1 MLFRD
6 NEGKLVEIN
15 RLNYKTDAIY
25 YKKIESIRMGMGGN
39 QMGGNQMGGNQMCGN
54 QMGGNQMGG
63 NQMGEKRNPK
73 VAGGGSIE
81 RIMSLVEK
89 CKTEN

>member
-6 NEGKLVEIN
+6 HEGNLVEIN

-25 YKKIESIRMGMGGN
+25 YKKIESIRMG
-39 QMGGNQMGGNQMCGN
+39 
-54 QMGGNQMGG
+54 MGGNQMGG

>member
-6 NEGKLVEIN
+6 HEGNLVEIN

-39 QMGGNQMGGNQMCGN
+39 
-54 QMGGNQMGG
+54 
-63 NQMGEKRNPK
+63 RNPK
-73 VAGGGSIE
+73 VNGGGGSVE